1 MSTHQ
6 PVNPPI
12 PPEESLIGSP
22 SRVAIK
28 VRGPL
33 HEESVASVVRVAVQH
48 DPGFDAATLERR
60 PSSSGTYVGLT
71 VVVTATSREQLDN
84 IYRALTSLPLV
95 KYVL

>member
-1 MSTHQ
+1 M
-6 PVNPPI
+6 
-12 PPEESLIGSP
+12 
-22 SRVAIK
+22 
-28 VRGPL
+28 GPH
-33 HEESVASVVRVAVQH
+33 HEEFVASVVAVVVQH

>member
-1 MSTHQ
+1 MTPHQ

-12 PPEESLIGSP
+12 PPEESLIQYP
-22 SRVAIK
+22 SAFPIK
-28 VRGPL
+28 VMGPH
-33 HEESVASVVRVAVQH
+33 HEDFVTSVVAVVLQH
-48 DPGFDAATLERR
+48 APDFDVATLERR

-84 IYRALTSLPLV
+84 LYRALTSLPQV